1 MSRGMRSYPVIW
13 GGTPTL
19 VATPHSQGAEGF
31 FRSGFANERG
41 CDGFGKLLQRK
52 QRAGLKEAEGLKKA
66 QI

>member
-13 GGTPTL
+13 SGTPTL

-41 CDGFGKLLQRK
+41 CRWLRETASEKATSWF
-52 QRAGLKEAEGLKKA
+52 EGG
-66 QI
+66 